1 MFSDSWSKKLL
12 RAGTGNR
19 QARPDFPAQMDEL
32 SEIKD
37 VGKEQKRT
45 NIPKRETEVWGY
57 QIFWTMDVSR
67 R

>member
-1 MFSDSWSKKLL
+1 VEQEASESQDRQS
-12 RAGTGNR
+12 AGKTR
-19 QARPDFPAQMDEL
+19 FPAQRDEL

-37 VGKEQKRT
+37 IGKEQKRT
-45 NIPKRETEVWGY
+45 NIPKRETEDWGY